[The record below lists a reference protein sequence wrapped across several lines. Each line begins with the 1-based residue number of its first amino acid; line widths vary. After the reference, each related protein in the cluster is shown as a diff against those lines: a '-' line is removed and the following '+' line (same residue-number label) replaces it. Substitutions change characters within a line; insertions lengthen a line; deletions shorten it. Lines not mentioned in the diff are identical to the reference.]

1 MLEMRHPKKLTQIL
15 HQEHCKTK
23 LVTQIWVAHI
33 KLCFKSA
40 APELPEILLLL
51 LLLHKTPFFFFGSKL
66 KDKDLGDDL
75 INTYL
80 RDRQCRP
87 PRPSSWPSSAGKS
100 AKAVMPVT
108 GNSSDKSS
116 GRRWSLG
123 RILLRPSARII
134 TFIASVYLQIKPWTQ
149 TNKNHLKKYILPSN
163 SQICNPCW
171 VQEHKN
177 THISRSKDAFS
188 TGRIETC
195 VFSL

>member
-1 MLEMRHPKKLTQIL
+1 MLDMRHPKKLTQIL

-51 LLLHKTPFFFFGSKL
+51 LLLHKTPFFPFGSKL
-66 KDKDLGDDL
+66 KDKDLGADL

-100 AKAVMPVT
+100 AKAVVPVT

-116 GRRWSLG
+116 GRRRSLG

-134 TFIASVYLQIKPWTQ
+134 TFIASVCLQIKPWTQ
-149 TNKNHLKKYILPSN
+149 TNKKHLKNIYYCKIPKSGIL
-163 SQICNPCW
+163 
-171 VQEHKN
+171 VEFEEHKN
-177 THISRSKDAFS
+177 IHISRSKDAFS

>member
-1 MLEMRHPKKLTQIL
+1 MLDMRHPKKLTQIL

-33 KLCFKSA
+33 KCASNL
-40 APELPEILLLL
+40 LPLSCQR
-51 LLLHKTPFFFFGSKL
+51 FFFFFFFTKPL
-66 KDKDLGDDL
+66 FFLLDQNWKTKDLGADL

-100 AKAVMPVT
+100 AKAVVPVT

-116 GRRWSLG
+116 GRRRSLG

-134 TFIASVYLQIKPWTQ
+134 TFIASVCLQIKPWTQ
-149 TNKNHLKKYILPSN
+149 TNKNHLKNIYYCKIPKSAIL
-163 SQICNPCW
+163 
-171 VQEHKN
+171 VEFEEHKN
-177 THISRSKDAFS
+177 IHISRSKDAFS